1 VRSSIGVIIL
11 SLEYINMKL
20 YAIKNL
26 RVNEITPSLPP
37 SPPAAAAAAAI
48 VFLLLP
54 DLHSSPNFSSSPPPL
69 LPPFAEFPAARLIL
83 RDIVFTSSVR
93 KRDPLIRTGFP
104 PNYNCFALLVA
115 VTSSLPVSERERF
128 ARRSACFAFF
138 GNRETTARNLS
149 N

>member
-54 DLHSSPNFSSSPPPL
+54 DLHSSPNFSSSPPSS
-69 LPPFAEFPAARLIL
+69 PP
-83 RDIVFTSSVR
+83 S
-93 KRDPLIRTGFP
+93 
-104 PNYNCFALLVA
+104 PN
-115 VTSSLPVSERERF
+115 SLPL
-128 ARRSACFAFF
+128 A
-138 GNRETTARNLS
+138 
-149 N
+149 